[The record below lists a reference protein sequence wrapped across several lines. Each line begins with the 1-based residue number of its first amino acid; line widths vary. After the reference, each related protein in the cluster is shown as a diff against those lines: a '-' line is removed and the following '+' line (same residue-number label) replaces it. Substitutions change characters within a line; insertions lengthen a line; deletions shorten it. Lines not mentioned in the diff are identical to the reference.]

1 MVTVSSVEI
10 HQSGTTTTQ
19 DQSTTTSTESGW
31 IPMQLSGS
39 NTFDLLQIKGLEE
52 VLATGD
58 LAPGT
63 YTQIRMEVSKV
74 TVTLAGEQPQD
85 AKLPSG
91 KLKFVQPF
99 DVAAGKT
106 TVLLFDFDAGKSVN
120 VAGNKQ
126 PIFKP
131 VIKLNVT
138 KTPGNMEITTSGLPN
153 GELGK
158 LYDETTLSAMGGK
171 TPYTWSI
178 DSGNLPAGLTLA
190 PTTGIISGIPITT
203 AGDFTFTVK
212 VVDSSTSQKSA
223 TKTFTVNIAV
233 ENALQI
239 TTTTLTGGT
248 VGTLYT
254 SIVKAVGGTG
264 TYSWTILSGGLPDG
278 LLLNATTG
286 EISGTPTAKGKSDF
300 VIQVTDSANPAN
312 TDNQSLSI
320 SIYEAVSA

>member
-1 MVTVSSVEI
+1 
-10 HQSGTTTTQ
+10 
-19 DQSTTTSTESGW
+19 
-31 IPMQLSGS
+31 MQLSGAT
-39 NTFDLLQIKGLEE
+39 TFDLLKIKGIEE

-74 TVTLAGEQPQD
+74 TVTLAGGQPQD

-91 KLKFVQPF
+91 KLKFIQPF

-120 VAGNKQ
+120 VTGNGQ
-126 PIFKP
+126 AMFKP
-131 VIKLNVT
+131 VIKLSVT

-158 LYDETTLSAMGGK
+158 LYDETTLSAMGGNL
-171 TPYTWSI
+171 PYTWSI
-178 DSGNLPAGLTLA
+178 SSGNLPAGLTLA
-190 PTTGIISGIPITT
+190 PATGIISGTPITT

-223 TKTFTVNIAV
+223 TKSFTINIAA

-239 TTTTLTGGT
+239 TTTTLSGGT
-248 VGTLYT
+248 EDTLYSST
-254 SIVKAVGGTG
+254 VKAVGGTG
-264 TYSWTILSGGLPDG
+264 TYSWTILSGNLPEG
-278 LLLNATTG
+278 LLLNAATG
-286 EISGTPTAKGKSDF
+286 EISGTPTVPGKSDF
-300 VIQVTDSANPAN
+300 VVQVTDSANPAN
-312 TDNQSLSI
+312 TDSQSLSI
-320 SIYEAVSA
+320 NIDELVSA